1 LTKEDDDEESIENNE
16 FETVIESTRS
26 VTSSKDGDKYE
37 QILNEFNSFKNS
49 LKSRSN
55 VDDEQYVRI
64 PVRDYE
70 NIISRLTLLEN
81 KSIINEVCYYLVN
94 LFILF

>member
-1 LTKEDDDEESIENNE
+1 MTKDDDEGSIENNE

-37 QILNEFNSFKNS
+37 QLLNEFNSFKNS
-49 LKSRSN
+49 LKSRST
-55 VDDEQYVRI
+55 VDDEQYVKI
-64 PVRDYE
+64 PVKDYE

-81 KSIINEVCYYLVN
+81 KSIINEVCY
-94 LFILF
+94 

>member
-1 LTKEDDDEESIENNE
+1 LTKDDDEGSIENNE

-37 QILNEFNSFKNS
+37 QLLNEFNSFKNS
-49 LKSRSN
+49 LKSRST
-55 VDDEQYVRI
+55 VDDEQYVKI
-64 PVRDYE
+64 PVKDYE

-81 KSIINEVCYYLVN
+81 KSIINEVCY
-94 LFILF
+94 

>member
-1 LTKEDDDEESIENNE
+1 MTKEDDDEESIENNE

>member
-1 LTKEDDDEESIENNE
+1 LTKDDDEGSIENNE

-37 QILNEFNSFKNS
+37 QLLNEFNSFKSS
-49 LKSRSN
+49 LKSRST
-55 VDDEQYVRI
+55 VDDEQYVKI
-64 PVRDYE
+64 PVKDYE

-81 KSIINEVCYYLVN
+81 KSIINEVCY
-94 LFILF
+94 

>member
-1 LTKEDDDEESIENNE
+1 MTKEDDDDEESIENNE

-26 VTSSKDGDKYE
+26 VTSSKEGDKYE
-37 QILNEFNSFKNS
+37 QILNELNSFKNS

-55 VDDEQYVRI
+55 VDDEQYVKI
-64 PVRDYE
+64 PVKDYE

-81 KSIINEVCYYLVN
+81 KSIINEVCY
-94 LFILF
+94 